1 MKQFWTS
8 LLYQPLLNGLLYLT
22 FLTGNLGWAVVI
34 LTVLLKLIL
43 LPFSWSSLRAAIKM
57 RRFAPELEKLKRKHK
72 GDKQALAKAQMEFY
86 RQKGINPAGGC
97 LPQIIQILVLIALYQ
112 AFRQV
117 LSSGVS
123 LETMRPL
130 FYHFLSFP
138 KVAAFSRHFWY
149 LDLQKPDILRL
160 GSLPLPGIFLLG
172 AAITQFFSSKIMAP
186 PASAKPKAKKEGAE
200 EFAASFQKQSLYLFP
215 LMTLVFGFS
224 FPSGLVLY
232 WFVFSLLTWLQSVLV
247 LRLEK
252 WEVERAKSG

>member
-1 MKQFWTS
+1 MIKQLWTP
-8 LLYQPLLNGLLYLT
+8 LLYQPLLNGLLFFA
-22 FLTGNLGWAVVI
+22 FLTGSLGWAVVI
-34 LTVLLKLIL
+34 LTLLLRLLL

-57 RRFAPELEKLKRKHK
+57 RRFAPELEKLKRRHK

-117 LSSGVS
+117 LASGTA
-123 LETMRPL
+123 LAAMQPL
-130 FYHFLSFP
+130 FYQFLHLP
-138 KVAAFSRHFWY
+138 ALANFSRHFWY
-149 LDLQKPDILRL
+149 LDLQKPDIIRFA
-160 GSLPLPGIFLLG
+160 GLPLPGIFLFG
-172 AAITQFFSSKIMAP
+172 AAITQFLSSKLMMPAP
-186 PASAKPKAKKEGAE
+186 AAAPEAKSKKGSAED
-200 EFAASFQKQSLYLFP
+200 FAASFQKQSLYLFP

-232 WFVFSLLTWLQSVLV
+232 WFVFSLLTWLQSLLV

-252 WEVERAKSG
+252 WEVNQ